1 MAKARLGFDIGNSS
15 MKIAVP
21 RGEGLTL
28 HEVRLPENMMERG
41 RVAMPHAFSSFLKTT
56 MKELGIP
63 RGPAGLALPAGQAI
77 CRPVTMPRMSERQLL
92 MNLPYEFNDFIGE
105 EPDRY
110 FCDYALCTQ
119 PETPEGTEPEE
130 LVMMAAAVS
139 KRLVQDYVKMFA
151 EAGVKLTLLLPQEM
165 ALLELLGDFRRRT
178 GDRETEYC
186 FVDLGHTG
194 TRIILVGDDKIQA
207 TRQINIGGQDAD
219 RALADQLG
227 IDVFL
232 ADSYKRSNYKDVLDS
247 PACREVCAQVAV
259 ELLKVI
265 NFYRFTFRDRELR
278 GVYLIGGGAHV
289 PGMREAIGRALEL
302 PLWSAADLLPPGAD
316 ESALSGILAAG
327 MVLAEEG

>member
-1 MAKARLGFDIGNSS
+1 
-15 MKIAVP
+15 
-21 RGEGLTL
+21 
-28 HEVRLPENMMERG
+28 
-41 RVAMPHAFSSFLKTT
+41 
-56 MKELGIP
+56 
-63 RGPAGLALPAGQAI
+63 
-77 CRPVTMPRMSERQLL
+77 
-92 MNLPYEFNDFIGE
+92 
-105 EPDRY
+105 
-110 FCDYALCTQ
+110 
-119 PETPEGTEPEE
+119 
-130 LVMMAAAVS
+130 
-139 KRLVQDYVKMFA
+139 MFA

-207 TRQINIGGQDAD
+207 TRQINIGGHDAD

-247 PACREVCAQVAV
+247 PACREVCGQVAV